1 MATRRNKKKNSGS
14 HAGCLILLVGFI
26 ILAAVFAIK
35 LPEIKT
41 ALKETQFIDLV
52 RQRVTTT
59 TAAPAPQG
67 KPAPAPSSAL
77 PKSRPAEPTVEPTAP
92 VSTAPAPAA
101 PVATSTANPPA
112 ANAPSQSVSPAANAP
127 SATVPTAP
135 SSAQKPA
142 SPAPAAPAA
151 SRMATLYFVKI
162 EEDGTISRHEV
173 KRSVAASDAPLADA
187 LNALFAG
194 PSEAEIRSGLVS
206 LIPRGTRLLGA
217 TVRGSTATINV
228 SDAFMYN
235 RYAVEGFSAQL
246 RQIVYTATAFAS
258 IQDVQF
264 LIEGKQKDYL
274 GGEGVYIGK
283 PLSRNSF

>member
-14 HAGCLILLVGFI
+14 HVGCLILLVGFI
-26 ILAAVFAIK
+26 ILFAVFAIK

-41 ALKETQFIDLV
+41 ALKETRFIDLV
-52 RQRVTTT
+52 KQRVTTT
-59 TAAPAPQG
+59 TSA
-67 KPAPAPSSAL
+67 PAPAPAKPSSSSQL
-77 PKSRPAEPTVEPTAP
+77 PQANQPE
-92 VSTAPAPAA
+92 PAA
-101 PVATSTANPPA
+101 P
-112 ANAPSQSVSPAANAP
+112 
-127 SATVPTAP
+127 
-135 SSAQKPA
+135 A
-142 SPAPAAPAA
+142 SEPLAPAAPATTSPANTSPAANVPATTTPGAPASLSAPA
-151 SRMATLYFVKI
+151 SRVATLYFVKI

-173 KRSVAASDAPLADA
+173 KRTVSASDAPLTDA

-206 LIPRGTRLLGA
+206 LIPRGTKLLGA

>member
-14 HAGCLILLVGFI
+14 HVGCLILLVGFI
-26 ILAAVFAIK
+26 ILFAVFAIK

-52 RQRVTTT
+52 KQRVTTT
-59 TAAPAPQG
+59 TAAPAP
-67 KPAPAPSSAL
+67 APAKPSTSSLL
-77 PKSRPAEPTVEPTAP
+77 PQSNQPE
-92 VSTAPAPAA
+92 PAA
-101 PVATSTANPPA
+101 PASEPLSPASPTTTSPT
-112 ANAPSQSVSPAANAP
+112 NASPAANVP
-127 SATVPTAP
+127 STTAP
-135 SSAQKPA
+135 GAPAPLSAPA
-142 SPAPAAPAA
+142 S
-151 SRMATLYFVKI
+151 RVATLYFVKI

-173 KRSVAASDAPLADA
+173 KRTVSASDAPLTDA

-206 LIPRGTRLLGA
+206 LIPRGTKLLGA

>member
-26 ILAAVFAIK
+26 VLIVVFAIK

-41 ALKETQFIDLV
+41 ALKETRFIDLV
-52 RQRVTTT
+52 KQRVTTT
-59 TAAPAPQG
+59 TAAPAPAPQN
-67 KPAPAPSSAL
+67 KPAPQQKPEPAAPSPSSTL
-77 PKSRPAEPTVEPTAP
+77 PKPQPAEPLAPSAP
-92 VSTAPAPAA
+92 VTTLPAKAA
-101 PVATSTANPPA
+101 PSTSLPGE
-112 ANAPSQSVSPAANAP
+112 APTTQKPGSPAA
-127 SATVPTAP
+127 T
-135 SSAQKPA
+135 
-142 SPAPAAPAA
+142 APAA
-151 SRMATLYFVKI
+151 SRLATLFFVKI

-173 KRSVAASDAPLADA
+173 KRAVPASDAPLSDA
-187 LNALFAG
+187 LNALFSG

-246 RQIVYTATAFAS
+246 RQIVYTATSFAS

>member
-26 ILAAVFAIK
+26 ILLAVFAIK

-52 RQRVTTT
+52 KQRVTTT
-59 TAAPAPQG
+59 TAAPAPSPQN
-67 KPAPAPSSAL
+67 K
-77 PKSRPAEPTVEPTAP
+77 
-92 VSTAPAPAA
+92 PAPAA
-101 PVATSTANPPA
+101 PS
-112 ANAPSQSVSPAANAP
+112 
-127 SATVPTAP
+127 P
-135 SSAQKPA
+135 SSTLPKSQRPE
-142 SPAPAAPAA
+142 PLAPAAPATTSPANTSPATSTPATTPSSVPAPIATTSTTAA
-151 SRMATLYFVKI
+151 SRIATLYFVRF

-173 KRSVAASDAPLADA
+173 KRTVPASDAPLSDA

-258 IQDVQF
+258 VQDVQF

>member
-14 HAGCLILLVGFI
+14 HVGCLILLVGFI
-26 ILAAVFAIK
+26 ILFAVFAIK

-52 RQRVTTT
+52 KQRVTTT
-59 TAAPAPQG
+59 TAAPAP
-67 KPAPAPSSAL
+67 APAKPSTSA
-77 PKSRPAEPTVEPTAP
+77 PIPQT
-92 VSTAPAPAA
+92 
-101 PVATSTANPPA
+101 N
-112 ANAPSQSVSPAANAP
+112 Q
-127 SATVPTAP
+127 
-135 SSAQKPA
+135 
-142 SPAPAAPAA
+142 PAPAAPASEPLSPTSPTTTSPANASPAANVPSTTAPGAPAPLSAPA
-151 SRMATLYFVKI
+151 SRVATLYFVKI

-173 KRSVAASDAPLADA
+173 KRTVSASDAPLTDA

-206 LIPRGTRLLGA
+206 LIPRGTKLLGA

>member
-14 HAGCLILLVGFI
+14 HVGCLILLVGFI
-26 ILAAVFAIK
+26 ILFAVFAIK

-41 ALKETQFIDLV
+41 ALEETRFIDLV
-52 RQRVTTT
+52 KQRVTTT
-59 TAAPAPQG
+59 TSAPAPAPVKPSPTLQPSAQG
-67 KPAPAPSSAL
+67 KPAPAAPSSSTTL
-77 PKSRPAEPTVEPTAP
+77 PKPPPAEPPASTAP
-92 VSTAPAPAA
+92 TTSSPAPAA
-101 PVATSTANPPA
+101 PTATLPA
-112 ANAPSQSVSPAANAP
+112 
-127 SATVPTAP
+127 AP
-135 SSAQKPA
+135 SSTQKTA
-142 SPAPAAPAA
+142 SPAPSAPAA
-151 SRMATLYFVKI
+151 SRMAALFFVKI
-162 EEDGTISRHEV
+162 EEDGTISRQEV
-173 KRSVAASDAPLADA
+173 KRAVPASDVPLTDA

-206 LIPRGTRLLGA
+206 LIPRGTKLLGA

-235 RYAVEGFSAQL
+235 RYAVEGYSAQL
-246 RQIVYTATAFAS
+246 RQIVYTATAFPS

>member
-14 HAGCLILLVGFI
+14 HVGCLILLVGFI
-26 ILAAVFAIK
+26 ILFAVFAIK

-52 RQRVTTT
+52 KQRVTTT
-59 TAAPAPQG
+59 TAAPAH
-67 KPAPAPSSAL
+67 APAKPTSSVPIPQANQT
-77 PKSRPAEPTVEPTAP
+77 E
-92 VSTAPAPAA
+92 PAA
-101 PVATSTANPPA
+101 PASEPTTPASPTTTSPANVPPA
-112 ANAPSQSVSPAANAP
+112 ANIPATTSPGASVPLS
-127 SATVPTAP
+127 T
-135 SSAQKPA
+135 PA
-142 SPAPAAPAA
+142 S
-151 SRMATLYFVKI
+151 RVATLYFVKI

-173 KRSVAASDAPLADA
+173 KRSVSASDAPLTDA

-206 LIPRGTRLLGA
+206 LIPRGTKLLGA

>member
-1 MATRRNKKKNSGS
+1 MATRRKNKKNSSS

-26 ILAAVFAIK
+26 ILFAVFAIK

-52 RQRVTTT
+52 KQRVTTT
-59 TAAPAPQG
+59 TAAPAPAPAAPAPQN
-67 KPAPAPSSAL
+67 KPMTPAPAPTSTL
-77 PKSRPAEPTVEPTAP
+77 PKSQPNEPA
-92 VSTAPAPAA
+92 APAA
-101 PVATSTANPPA
+101 PTTT
-112 ANAPSQSVSPAANAP
+112 SPANNPATTTPQTGKPMAP
-127 SATVPTAP
+127 TTT
-135 SSAQKPA
+135 QKPA
-142 SPAPAAPAA
+142 SPTPATPAAT
-151 SRMATLYFVKI
+151 RMATLYFVKI

-173 KRSVAASDAPLADA
+173 KRSVAASDAPLTDA
-187 LNALFAG
+187 LNALLAG

-246 RQIVYTATAFAS
+246 RQIVYTATAFSS

-264 LIEGKQKDYL
+264 LIEGTQKDYL

>member
-26 ILAAVFAIK
+26 ILIAVFAIK

-41 ALKETQFIDLV
+41 ALKETRFIDLIK
-52 RQRVTTT
+52 QRVTTT
-59 TAAPAPQG
+59 TAAPVPAPQQ
-67 KPAPAPSSAL
+67 KPEPAAPVPSSTL
-77 PKSRPAEPTVEPTAP
+77 PKSQPAE
-92 VSTAPAPAA
+92 APAPAA
-101 PVATSTANPPA
+101 PVTTLP
-112 ANAPSQSVSPAANAP
+112 ANAAPATTLPGEAP
-127 SATVPTAP
+127 VP
-135 SSAQKPA
+135 QKPG
-142 SPAPAAPAA
+142 SPAPAVPAA
-151 SRMATLYFVKI
+151 SRMATLFFVRI

-173 KRSVAASDAPLADA
+173 KRAVPASDAPLSDA

-206 LIPRGTRLLGA
+206 LIPRGTKLLGA

-246 RQIVYTATAFAS
+246 RQIVYTATSFAS